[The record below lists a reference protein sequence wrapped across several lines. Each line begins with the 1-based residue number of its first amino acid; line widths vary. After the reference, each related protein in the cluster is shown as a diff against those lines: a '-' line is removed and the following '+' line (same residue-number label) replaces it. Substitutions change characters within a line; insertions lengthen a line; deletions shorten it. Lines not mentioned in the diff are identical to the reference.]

1 MLYNGILKVLLQTKH
16 SDGDPTPR
24 SLRPVTGTVLSLS
37 GNMIDKAS
45 FGLHAYALT
54 FVML

>member
-1 MLYNGILKVLLQTKH
+1 MLYNGILKVLLQKKH